1 MAKNTPFTAISC
13 CPSDPCMR
21 INSTVFSPPA
31 GAQIFAPGSAQV
43 LTLDQDRLFAE
54 TRMGQ
59 RMQGELD
66 RTSQALAE
74 RNRRVS
80 QSLREEEQSLTERRK
95 TLPTDE
101 FRALADEFDKK
112 VVRLREEQDAR
123 IAELQ
128 RQQEADRLTFQR
140 RVLPILSEVIRD
152 SGAVAILDS
161 RAVILSAESIDV
173 TDRAVARIDE
183 VLGDG
188 AEEDATASP
197 VPGDPPIA
205 PAPQQ

>member
-1 MAKNTPFTAISC
+1 M
-13 CPSDPCMR
+13 
-21 INSTVFSPPA
+21 
-31 GAQIFAPGSAQV
+31 FAPGSAQV

-54 TRMGQ
+54 TLMGQ
-59 RMQGELD
+59 RLQGELD
-66 RTSQALAE
+66 RSSQALAE
-74 RNRRVS
+74 RNRQVS

-128 RQQEADRLTFQR
+128 RQQEADRLTVHR

-161 RAVILSAESIDV
+161 RAVLLSAESIDV
-173 TDRAVARIDE
+173 TDRAIARIDE

-188 AEEDATASP
+188 AEEDATVVP

-205 PAPQQ
+205 PSPGTAPVPQQ